1 MGNIAFILRVSQ
13 KWCVIYLGAKNPRL
27 GWDIRRRV
35 PDEIFAGM
43 PQIAALCFK
52 KQLKKLEIVTVALGT
67 DLKTNFKKRKDFRY
81 DVEYKDY
88 LMKNLKSG
96 MLVKN
101 NKTLTED
108 VGVYKKEVK
117 EGSIGRILS
126 SDDTDGA
133 HVKWFLKKY
142 GYHGAQLR
150 FSISIH
156 DIDICAASFNTT
168 FLR

>member
-1 MGNIAFILRVSQ
+1 MDKDNILEISKMAEKFTAPKLMEVCVDFIVSN
-13 KWCVIYLGAKNPRL
+13 IT
-27 GWDIRRRV
+27 D

-88 LMKNLKSG
+88 MMKNLKSG

-126 SDDTDGA
+126 SDMIQMVLT
-133 HVKWFLKKY
+133 
-142 GYHGAQLR
+142 
-150 FSISIH
+150 
-156 DIDICAASFNTT
+156 
-168 FLR
+168 